1 MYNKSVF
8 ANGVRVVTEKIPS
21 ARTVSLGI
29 WVDVGSRDEVPA
41 TSGISHFVEHMFFK
55 GTTKRSA
62 HQIAKVL
69 DSFGGMANAFTSKDT
84 TCLYSTVLDSKLPDL
99 VELFADMFHHSR
111 FADDEIDRERQV
123 ILQEISM
130 VEDMPEDQI
139 HEIFEAS
146 FWGDHSLARPVLGDP
161 QVVGEMSGAQLRS
174 YIEDHYAPTK
184 VVISCAGK
192 VDHEEI
198 CQLLEPHWGGFSWD
212 SVNHDRVAPA
222 PQRDLGKKVV
232 SKDLEQVQLVMGAKG
247 LEITSEDRFA
257 LVLLNTIL
265 GGNMSSRLFQEVRE
279 KRGLAYSISSFIE
292 SYIDCG
298 YFGISCGVA
307 PATINET
314 QAIIADQLALIGTEA
329 NVSAAEMGH
338 ALDYT
343 RGSLYLAAEN
353 LESRMT
359 RNARNELYFGR
370 HIPVSEVVSRF
381 EQVTSAEISALAA
394 NIFSEPLCA
403 VAMGPV
409 AANEVNWVS

>member
-1 MYNKSVF
+1 MHNKTVF
-8 ANGVRVVTEKIPS
+8 SNGLRVVSEKIPT

-55 GTTKRSA
+55 GTTGRSA

-84 TCLYSTVLDSKLPDL
+84 TCLYSTVLDSKMAGL
-99 VELFADMFHHSR
+99 VELFADMFHHSQ
-111 FADDEIDRERQV
+111 FADDEVGRERQV

-130 VEDMPEDQI
+130 VEDIPEDQI
-139 HEIFEAS
+139 HEVFEES
-146 FWGDHSLARPVLGDP
+146 FWGDHPLARPVLGDP
-161 QVVGEMSGAQLRS
+161 EVVARMKGAELKS
-174 YIEDHYAPTK
+174 YIEKHYEPSK
-184 VVISCAGK
+184 VVISCAGN
-192 VDHEEI
+192 VEHQQL
-198 CQLLEPHWGGFSWD
+198 CQLLEPFWGEFAWGAA
-212 SVNHDRVAPA
+212 RPERLAPA
-222 PQRDLGKKVV
+222 PQRPLTKKVV

-247 LEITSEDRFA
+247 IEITSEDRFA

-298 YFGISCGVA
+298 YVGVSCGVA
-307 PATINET
+307 PASVNET
-314 QAIIADQLALIGTEA
+314 LAVIGEQLHLLGNEA
-329 NVSAAEMGH
+329 TLSPDEMNH

-370 HIPVSEVVSRF
+370 HIPLAEVVNRF
-381 EQVTSAEISALAA
+381 EQVTSAEVAALAA
-394 NIFSEPLCA
+394 SLFAEPLCA

-409 AANEVNWVS
+409 AANEVVWA